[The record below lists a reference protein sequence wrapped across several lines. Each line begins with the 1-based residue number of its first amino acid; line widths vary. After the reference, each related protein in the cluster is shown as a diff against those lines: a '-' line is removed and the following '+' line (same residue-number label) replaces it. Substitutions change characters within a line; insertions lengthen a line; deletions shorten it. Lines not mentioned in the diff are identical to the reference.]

1 MFGSE
6 TFHVLKGVASFS
18 TICRPAVADFHFHI
32 SWKLHPW
39 LVRPHQQ
46 FDLLIFSSPNNGWS
60 IKSGRVIKQK
70 SVALVLQVYE
80 LTTPLV
86 LAKVERLFM
95 RTTNRITFAA
105 WARTE
110 IQGPWNR
117 VWFTESDN
125 DYYNDN
131 LSSLK
136 RFCFAYSRLSNS
148 QKKYF
153 LSWEQLS
160 AFTNPVLSTHKQ
172 HWFQFEL
179 QRFWIDS
186 SKRLEFICTS
196 FSS

>member
-1 MFGSE
+1 MTSA
-6 TFHVLKGVASFS
+6 TS
-18 TICRPAVADFHFHI
+18 PALWPLNFYLTPTTD
-32 SWKLHPW
+32 
-39 LVRPHQQ
+39 
-46 FDLLIFSSPNNGWS
+46 DLLKAVEWS
-60 IKSGRVIKQK
+60 NQK

-86 LAKVERLFM
+86 LAKVQRLFM

-136 RFCFAYSRLSNS
+136 RFCFAYSRLWNS

-153 LSWEQLS
+153 LPWEHLS
-160 AFTNPVLSTHKQ
+160 AFTNPVPLTHKQ
-172 HWFQFEL
+172 YWFQFEL
-179 QRFWIDS
+179 QRFRIDS

-196 FSS
+196 FPW